1 LNLVAIFPWF
11 VLWFVAAAMLN
22 TFGGVGVETGKW
34 AALAGRFLVVMVM
47 AAVGLSADLRRMR
60 QIGLAPL
67 YIGLAASIAI
77 AVVSIALIR
86 VMMR

>member
-1 LNLVAIFPWF
+1 MIRSRRT
-11 VLWFVAAAMLN
+11 AA
-22 TFGGVGVETGKW
+22 KW

-60 QIGLAPL
+60 QIGLGPF
-67 YIGLAASIAI
+67 YIGLAASLMI

-86 VMMR
+86 VMM